1 MKSNIQLIKLV
12 EELKKQSSL
21 ENVKVWKRI
30 ASDLEKPTRRRSA
43 VNLYKINKYT
53 KDEETVIVPGKVL
66 SVGELDHKVNVAAF
80 NFSSEAKNKI
90 TNANGKVLT
99 IYELLKLNP
108 KGKGVRILG

>member
-1 MKSNIQLIKLV
+1 MSNQ
-12 EELKKQSSL
+12 

-30 ASDLEKPTRRRSA
+30 ASDLEKPTRRRA
-43 VNLYKINKYT
+43 TVNLYKINQNT

-80 NFSSEAKNKI
+80 NFSTEARNKI
-90 TNANGKVLT
+90 VNAKGKVLT

-108 KGKGVRILG
+108 KGKGVRIIG

>member
-30 ASDLEKPTRRRSA
+30 ASDLEKPTRRRST
-43 VNLYKINKYT
+43 VNLYKINKFT
-53 KDEETVIVPGKVL
+53 KPEETVIVPGKVL
-66 SVGELDHKVNVAAF
+66 SLGELDHKVNVAAF